1 MRKPSTFKILISE
14 FNKLNI
20 NQEFNE
26 NELLDI
32 INNNLPDENYKPI
45 TLKNVHI
52 YLVKMTKACYVN
64 RIDSVNFQK
73 VKNLPNNTDYTSVD
87 LDIESRVI
95 KNN

>member
-1 MRKPSTFKILISE
+1 MRKPSTFRILISE

-26 NELLDI
+26 NELLDN
-32 INNNLPDENYKPI
+32 INNNLPDENYVPI

-52 YLVKMTKACYVN
+52 YLVKMSKAGYVN
-64 RIDSVNFQK
+64 RIDSVKFQK
-73 VKNLPNNTDYTSVD
+73 CKNLPNNTDYNSVD
-87 LDIESRVI
+87 LDIESRTI